1 MAEPKCGKYLTW
13 SEVEGYLQATLYDED
28 MTPIWVFSGLYKIEL
43 QDVNVKI
50 LLGVP
55 EMVES
60 ATGGNLVAEKS
71 EGVLTVR
78 PEGGF
83 YTQERPLRRI
93 LRRVQAIGRFPNV
106 GGAT

>member
-1 MAEPKCGKYLTW
+1 MTEPKIGKYLSW
-13 SEVEGYLQATLYDED
+13 SEVEGYLQATLYNGN
-28 MTPIWVFSGLYKIEL
+28 MTPVWVFSGLYEIDLEN
-43 QDVNVKI
+43 VNVKI
-50 LLGVP
+50 LIGVP
-55 EMVES
+55 ELVES

-71 EGVLTVR
+71 KGVLTVK

-93 LRRVQAIGRFPNV
+93 LRRVQAIGRFPNI